1 MEMKSPP
8 LQKKRGTTQAPH
20 GSLGGPSSSSSSD
33 PPLDLVSGLSPTR
46 SPPKTK
52 KNRRVEYIDWYKWAN
67 DQLERI
73 KMVLNNTDE
82 STDTIR
88 LDKIRKIV
96 IDADAAT
103 PPGSSA
109 AHRAPLRRR
118 RRRLVL
124 LAPPSLDHSVLLL
137 RRRRRRLL
145 LIHPSLLRRRLARS
159 SLLLRRRR
167 RRRRLGYGGCA

>member
-103 PPGSSA
+103 PPGSS
-109 AHRAPLRRR
+109 L
-118 RRRLVL
+118 L
-124 LAPPSLDHSVLLL
+124 LAP
-137 RRRRRRLL
+137 
-145 LIHPSLLRRRLARS
+145 RS
-159 SLLLRRRR
+159 SCSAAALRFKSMRNATA
-167 RRRRLGYGGCA
+167 GGWRVTAAHG